1 MFIGGIDMEK
11 ILEININNFSYEE
24 KSILKD
30 VHLDILK
37 GECIVLTGLSGS
49 GKSTILRLIN
59 KLVPEIY
66 DGELDGEIKLL
77 NKSLKSY
84 RTGEL
89 AKYVGNV
96 FQDLNNQFFSD
107 VVKNEVALVG
117 ENMGMRREVLREKVE
132 QSLEKV
138 DIEELSNR
146 KLQSL
151 SGGQKQK
158 VGIASTLVY
167 DSQIII
173 FDEPSSS
180 LDYRAI
186 EDLKKNLLLL
196 KEQGKTLII
205 VDHRLYY
212 LMDILDRLVVLKNG
226 SISNIYYPHELSKNV
241 QIENNLRAFYEEDLH
256 GEQGSLQMKS
266 SLFIK
271 NLMVENKGYKL
282 KESHNISLSKG
293 ECMALIGANGIG
305 KTTLAKEL
313 IGLLDIKKGEV
324 SYGKT
329 NKERIKN
336 TSTSLQNCSSMFF
349 YETVE
354 KEIIP
359 KNKREDEN
367 YLNQARTYLK
377 ALDLWD
383 KRMENP
389 HNLSGGEQQRLA
401 LIISLLKDCELIILD
416 EPTAGLDYKRM
427 SQVSEVIKE
436 KSKEVPII
444 LITHDLE
451 LLFKV
456 CNTAYLLSENNS
468 KKIDVYGNEIIIK
481 EFLKSGKNV

>member
-1 MFIGGIDMEK
+1 MEK
-11 ILEININNFSYEE
+11 ILEININKFSYED
-24 KSILKD
+24 KIILKD
-30 VHLDILK
+30 IYLDVLK

-49 GKSTILRLIN
+49 GKSTLLRLIN
-59 KLVPEIY
+59 KLIPEIY
-66 DGELDGEIKLL
+66 NGDLDGEIKLL
-77 NKSLKSY
+77 NKPLQSY
-84 RTGEL
+84 YPGEI
-89 AKYVGNV
+89 AKYIGNV

-107 VVKNEVALVG
+107 TVENEVSLVG
-117 ENMGMRREVLREKVE
+117 ENMGMQREALHK
-132 QSLEKV
+132 KV
-138 DIEELSNR
+138 DESLSKTNIKYLKNR
-146 KLQSL
+146 KLKSL

-212 LMDILDRLVVLKNG
+212 LMDILDRLVILEDGK
-226 SISNIYYPHELSKNV
+226 ISNVYYSHELSKTL
-241 QIENNLRAFYEEDLH
+241 QIENNLRTFYEGDLK
-256 GEQGSLQMKS
+256 SNRTKLQAKPN
-266 SLFIK
+266 LFIK
-271 NLMVENKGYKL
+271 NLIIENKGYSL
-282 KESHNISLSKG
+282 KNTHSISLSKG
-293 ECMALIGANGIG
+293 ECMALIGDNGIG

-313 IGLLDIKKGEV
+313 IGLLNIKNGIV
-324 SYGKT
+324 SYGKRK
-329 NKERIKN
+329 KERIKK
-336 TSTSLQNCSSMFF
+336 TSTSLQNCSNMFF

-359 KNKREDEN
+359 RNKIQDKN

-383 KRMENP
+383 KRMDNP

-401 LIISLLKDCELIILD
+401 VIISLLKECELIILD
-416 EPTAGLDYKRM
+416 EPTSGLDYKRM

-444 LITHDLE
+444 IITHDLE

-468 KKIDVYGNEIIIK
+468 KKIDVCGNESIIID
-481 EFLKSGKNV
+481 FLKSGKNI